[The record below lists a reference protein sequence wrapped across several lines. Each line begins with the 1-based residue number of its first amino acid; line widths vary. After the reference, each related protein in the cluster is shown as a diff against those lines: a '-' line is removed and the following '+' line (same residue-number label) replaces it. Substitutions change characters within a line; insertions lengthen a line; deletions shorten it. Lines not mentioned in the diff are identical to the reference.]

1 MNTCHRTQE
10 LLLFKI
16 ERRNHLHAKYRLGFF
31 SCIFM
36 CDTNTSQVLKSW
48 FFPLLSSYFFFL
60 GLYIL
65 NVPCNAGTAAKCFPG
80 KNNRV
85 IKVWKKFG
93 EQTRWQNM
101 WVKAKY
107 MSETRYKLCETEKL
121 KLLWG
126 EKKASFQLSLLTG
139 DFSTSNNVAFQQET
153 LPL

>member
-31 SCIFM
+31 LAYLCAILTLHKCLNLGFS
-36 CDTNTSQVLKSW
+36 
-48 FFPLLSSYFFFL
+48 LLSFYFFFL

-65 NVPCNAGTAAKCFPG
+65 NVPCNAGTAAKCFPR

-93 EQTRWQNM
+93 EQTRWRNM